1 MDIRQLEYFLTL
13 CEQEH
18 MSSTAA
24 CLGISQPALSKSIA
38 SLEKEVGVRLFDRH
52 GNSIRLNDNGRN
64 FSVYARKALTELRSG
79 LLQVQQTRYDT
90 CGEIRILCHAFADC
104 ITDCVL
110 AYTDLNPRIK
120 ISIRQSDYPGAS
132 LSENTDFIL
141 STQTEASLISGEEPI
156 WSPSPL
162 FSEEHR
168 ILISPRYRKYPEE
181 IKALDISELKDDFFI
196 VMPDIS
202 VFYKDITYNLC
213 QLAGF
218 APKVFCHTEDF
229 LSKIRFTDAGKAICI
244 LPESNLRVARRL
256 SPDLRTFSIRGF
268 HTSRTI
274 YLMHRQRSLMSEAAL
289 DFWDFAMDFY
299 SERKKET

>member
-213 QLAGF
+213 C
-218 APKVFCHTEDF
+218 V
-229 LSKIRFTDAGKAICI
+229 
-244 LPESNLRVARRL
+244 
-256 SPDLRTFSIRGF
+256 
-268 HTSRTI
+268 
-274 YLMHRQRSLMSEAAL
+274 
-289 DFWDFAMDFY
+289 
-299 SERKKET
+299 